1 MKKFSII
8 VFFLAAVLTTAC
20 SIEETSF
27 DNNIETKRLTI
38 QAAGEDYGIIDS
50 PETRT
55 MRNEKTK
62 ATLWTK
68 GDAIS
73 LFYGS
78 GTKGGS
84 KFTSTQ
90 EEDTVHVANFTGQ
103 ISVITG
109 GGESVTEQD
118 TYFWGLYPYD
128 SSASCDGTSITTTL
142 PSNQVATPGTFANN
156 LFPSLGHSQGLI
168 MGFYNICGGLRFSV
182 TKEGVKRVTLKGNNG
197 EKIAGKYKVSL
208 ESGLP
213 VSTADETSGKTEIV
227 LEPPVGEFFKPGK
240 NYYFVMIP
248 TVFSQGFTLTFE
260 TLNETGIYERSVSTS
275 IKRSMFSGLSNVD
288 QNVSYSTPEG
298 DNLLEQYMDDL
309 YQSLYK
315 GFTKN
320 YTGQAVGTPL
330 DAYSSVMDIDKNW
343 RSAVPVTQGSM
354 TSATSGV
361 YNRYKMYYDQIS
373 CANNI
378 IASLNNN
385 SGSDLNAVV
394 KAKYKSEALFMRAW
408 AYYYLNVLF
417 HGVPLFLEDDDPET
431 EKLPRSTETEVWNQI
446 ITDLTACINEPNL
459 PNKTTDGRV
468 SKGAAFAYRGIAY
481 QHMEDWSKALAD
493 FEAVGN
499 LGYKLYS
506 PSNGAPD
513 NTDFFDVLRPENENC
528 DEHIFK
534 VNCIEEVGR
543 GNPRSINYGSRC
555 TGGSAWNNYIPNP
568 SHVERFENADGSDFD
583 WEDYCPGYKDLSVK
597 QRIVFFLRDG
607 LIDSSNGVY
616 GTGNYAF
623 NAIRYQNM
631 VAYCEDGGTAM
642 QNYYLDNGNEARIR
656 QAYENRDPRLEMSII
671 TPYAPYN
678 GYASGVGNHTWTLRW
693 PYIIDTNE
701 PYDLRTDAPWAFYY
715 LWRKY
720 VAEGE
725 ECTTRWAYT
734 QDIILV
740 RYAEILLR
748 RAECLNELGRTSEA
762 VQFVD
767 MVRSRAGHIKLS
779 DPGYQGTEFY
789 SQAGM
794 RKKIHNEFY
803 VELGGEDS
811 MYFNELRWGIWHQV
825 KFYNQTQYAYDA
837 PALGSNGLM
846 EIWGKTY
853 YSNLDVPALRS
864 SFAWPIPAKEIE
876 NNPLLTQNE
885 GW

>member
-320 YTGQAVGTPL
+320 YTGQEKVNFSPNEFFLNQSGGGEEKRIM
-330 DAYSSVMDIDKNW
+330 DACFFIVDK
-343 RSAVPVTQGSM
+343 
-354 TSATSGV
+354 
-361 YNRYKMYYDQIS
+361 D
-373 CANNI
+373 
-378 IASLNNN
+378 
-385 SGSDLNAVV
+385 
-394 KAKYKSEALFMRAW
+394 
-408 AYYYLNVLF
+408 
-417 HGVPLFLEDDDPET
+417 
-431 EKLPRSTETEVWNQI
+431 
-446 ITDLTACINEPNL
+446 
-459 PNKTTDGRV
+459 
-468 SKGAAFAYRGIAY
+468 GIAKRY
-481 QHMEDWSKALAD
+481 HIECES
-493 FEAVGN
+493 N
-499 LGYKLYS
+499 L
-506 PSNGAPD
+506 
-513 NTDFFDVLRPENENC
+513 
-528 DEHIFK
+528 
-534 VNCIEEVGR
+534 
-543 GNPRSINYGSRC
+543 
-555 TGGSAWNNYIPNP
+555 
-568 SHVERFENADGSDFD
+568 
-583 WEDYCPGYKDLSVK
+583 
-597 QRIVFFLRDG
+597 
-607 LIDSSNGVY
+607 
-616 GTGNYAF
+616 
-623 NAIRYQNM
+623 
-631 VAYCEDGGTAM
+631 
-642 QNYYLDNGNEARIR
+642 
-656 QAYENRDPRLEMSII
+656 
-671 TPYAPYN
+671 
-678 GYASGVGNHTWTLRW
+678 
-693 PYIIDTNE
+693 DT
-701 PYDLRTDAPWAFYY
+701 T
-715 LWRKY
+715 
-720 VAEGE
+720 
-725 ECTTRWAYT
+725 
-734 QDIILV
+734 
-740 RYAEILLR
+740 ILLR
-748 RAECLNELGRTSEA
+748 IFEYDTQISLHDAKTDGNIIIVPFPHTALLALRKKKTTQDAFA
-762 VQFVD
+762 VQVVTPGGNVGYSVPVLKMQDYGLEEIFSRNLLFFLPFFIFYHEKSFSECENDEAKLRKLVD
-767 MVRSRAGHIKLS
+767 EYHHIATKLDALQES
-779 DPGYQGTEFY
+779 GELSAFT
-789 SQAGM
+789 
-794 RKKIHNEFY
+794 KKSIC
-803 VELGGEDS
+803 S
-811 MYFNELRWGIWHQV
+811 MILHV
-825 KFYNQTQYAYDA
+825 L
-837 PALGSNGLM
+837 AL
-846 EIWGKTY
+846 I
-853 YSNLDVPALRS
+853 
-864 SFAWPIPAKEIE
+864 AKEYPKIRKE
-876 NNPLLTQNE
+876 VGGTC
-885 GW
+885 